1 MRRKRAGST
10 QNTWGLDV
18 VGRGVLLLSGGF
30 DSPVAGHLMARQGLD
45 LIAAHFSLEPITDDA
60 AAMKAR
66 TLCGILGIPSL
77 CVVRVGEAF
86 AEVAQKANR
95 RFYFILTKRL
105 MIRLADAIADLESAE
120 VLVTGE
126 NLGQVSS
133 QTVASLRAIDAV
145 AHHPILRPLIGFDK
159 QEIVDRAKAIGTYEV
174 SKGPRSATCSDRRVP
189 RPTRVWTRS
198 SPRRRS
204 WTCRGSCH
212 PVSRSWCRKSS
223 RPTVRLHRSLRGRPD
238 ELLPVEAVSNGHRV
252 HLHVEEAVAAG
263 PDGGRR
269 APAEPRLAGQRCESH
284 AHPRRRAGTH
294 PVRERQDPRE
304 DG

>member
-145 AHHPILRPLIGFDK
+145 AHHSILRPLIGFDK

-174 SKGPRSATCSDRRVP
+174 SKGPEICDLLGPPKPATHARLDQILAEEAKVDSERLTASCLAGVAAEKLKGDGPAVP
-189 RPTRVWTRS
+189 ISS
-198 SPRRRS
+198 SPRSTR
-204 WTCRGSCH
+204 
-212 PVSRSWCRKSS
+212 
-223 RPTVRLHRSLRGRPD
+223 
-238 ELLPVEAVSNGHRV
+238 
-252 HLHVEEAVAAG
+252 
-263 PDGGRR
+263 
-269 APAEPRLAGQRCESH
+269 
-284 AHPRRRAGTH
+284 
-294 PVRERQDPRE
+294 
-304 DG
+304 